1 MLSGNN
7 IRRNILAE
15 AATSL
20 YHYISTDMA
29 ELMAKHL
36 GTQDSII
43 VYHHFTGYLGRV
55 ADDDI
60 ATNHTVMGDMHILH
74 EQVII
79 AHDGSTL

>member
-1 MLSGNN
+1 MLAGNN

-15 AATSL
+15 AASTL
-20 YHYISTDMA
+20 YHHIATDTA

-43 VYHHFTGYLGRV
+43 VYHHFTGNLGRV

-74 EQVII
+74 EQVIV
-79 AHDGSTL
+79 AHDGGTL